1 LHKGPSSLP
10 YLWGNMKPLSFPAL
24 ILFENDDYVV
34 VSKPPFL
41 PTLDERVG
49 GAINLLGMARQH
61 YDDIQVGHRI
71 DRETS
76 GALAL
81 AKNPAA
87 YRHLAMQF
95 ENREVKKQYHAV
107 VWGTPQLDKQVVDR
121 SIENTTRGKARL
133 AYKGKPAETHFT
145 TLETFAR
152 HSLVL
157 AEPITGRMHQIRLH
171 LMYLQA
177 PIVGDTLYGGE
188 DLFLSSLKKKFNMKE
203 GEEEQPFI
211 KRFAL
216 HAFRLSFAG
225 LDGEEITVEAPYPK
239 DFRVLVDTLR
249 QYS

>member
-1 LHKGPSSLP
+1 
-10 YLWGNMKPLSFPAL
+10 MKPLAFRDL

-49 GAINLLGMARQH
+49 GANNLLRMARQQ
-61 YDDIQVGHRI
+61 YDDVQVGHRL
-71 DRETS
+71 DRDTS

-95 ENREVKKQYHAV
+95 ENREVRKQYHAV
-107 VWGTPQLDKQVVDR
+107 VWGTPLLDKHLVER
-121 SIENTTRGKARL
+121 NIENTTRGKARL
-133 AYKGKPAETHFT
+133 AYNGKPAETRFT

-152 HSLVL
+152 HALVL

-177 PIVGDTLYGGE
+177 PIVGDGLYGGE
-188 DLFLSSLKKKFNMKE
+188 DFYLSSIKKKFNLKA

-216 HAFRLSFAG
+216 HAMKLSFTG

-239 DFRVLVDTLR
+239 DFRVLVETLR
-249 QYS
+249 QYA

>member
-1 LHKGPSSLP
+1 
-10 YLWGNMKPLSFPAL
+10 MKPLAFPDL
-24 ILFENDDYVV
+24 VLFENDDYLV

-49 GAINLLGMARQH
+49 GAVNLLGLARQH
-61 YDDIQVGHRI
+61 YDDIQVGHRL
-71 DRETS
+71 DRDTS

-107 VWGTPQLDKQVVDR
+107 VWGTPQLDKKLVDR
-121 SIENTTRGKARL
+121 HIENTTRGKARL
-133 AYKGKPAETHFT
+133 AYNGKPAETYFT
-145 TLETFAR
+145 TLDTFAK
-152 HSLVL
+152 HALIL
-157 AEPITGRMHQIRLH
+157 AEPVTGRMHQIRLH

-177 PIVGDTLYGGE
+177 PIVGDGLYGGE
-188 DLFLSSLKKKFNMKE
+188 DLYLSSLKKRFNMKE

-216 HAFRLSFAG
+216 HALKLSFTG
-225 LDGEEITVEAPYPK
+225 LDGEEIAVEAPYPK
-239 DFRVLVDTLR
+239 DFRVLVETLR
-249 QYS
+249 QYA

>member
-1 LHKGPSSLP
+1 
-10 YLWGNMKPLSFPAL
+10 MKPLSFPDL

-49 GAINLLGMARQH
+49 GAVNLLGMARQH

-107 VWGTPQLDKQVVDR
+107 VWGTPQLDNQVVDR

-152 HSLVL
+152 HALIL

-188 DLFLSSLKKKFNMKE
+188 DLFLSSLKKKFNLKE

-216 HAFRLSFAG
+216 HAFRLSFTG
-225 LDGEEITVEAPYPK
+225 LDGKEVTVEAPYPK